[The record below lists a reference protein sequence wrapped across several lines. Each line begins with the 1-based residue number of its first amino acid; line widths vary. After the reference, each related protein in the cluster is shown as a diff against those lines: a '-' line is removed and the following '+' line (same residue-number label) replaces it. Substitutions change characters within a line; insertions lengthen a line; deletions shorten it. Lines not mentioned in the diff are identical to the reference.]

1 MEVLIIAGFDK
12 KESTTQIIEKGADV
26 MKGDIIKYGVSD
38 DKIEVVKGV
47 SSISEIIKLL
57 EKMKNF
63 KIIVYHA
70 HGTEDNV
77 GIINRK
83 NVNKFSTYNNS
94 KAEMFLIFCNAGK
107 GENPIAQEIAN
118 NLGITVIAAN
128 DLVITWLPD
137 NKNIGTWAI
146 SSSIIL

>member
-1 MEVLIIAGFDK
+1 MEVLIIAWFDK
-12 KESTTQIIEKGADV
+12 KESTTQIIEKWADV
-26 MKGDIIKYGVSD
+26 MKWDIIKYWVSD
-38 DKIEVVKGV
+38 DKIEVVKWV

-70 HGTEDNV
+70 HWTEDNV
-77 GIINRK
+77 WIINRK

-94 KAEMFLIFCNAGK
+94 KAEMFLIFCNAWK
-107 GENPIAQEIAN
+107 WENPIAQEIAN
-118 NLGITVIAAN
+118 NLWITVIAAN

-137 NKNIGTWAI
+137 NKNIWTWAI